1 MPSLKL
7 PSIHRINLTKFQVPQ
22 VNLPSFPL
30 PQIPADK
37 IVQTAKDLAYTTI
50 GFGVLAFQKTQV
62 RRRELTDMIQ
72 AQVPRVTEQ
81 AIAQAESAVSHVMTL
96 VQARRGVTTQPDTGA
111 KDTSSTK

>member
-1 MPSLKL
+1 MPSIKL
-7 PSIHRINLTKFQVPQ
+7 PTIHRIDLTKIQVPQ

-30 PQIPADK
+30 PQIPTDK
-37 IVQTAKDLAYTTI
+37 VVQTAKDLAYTTV
-50 GFGVLAFQKTQV
+50 GFGVLAFQKSQV

-81 AIAQAESAVSHVMTL
+81 AIAQAESAVSQVMTL
-96 VQARRGVTTQPDTGA
+96 VNARRSKTTQPTEA

>member
-1 MPSLKL
+1 MPSIKL
-7 PSIHRINLTKFQVPQ
+7 PTIHRIDLTKFQVPQ

-37 IVQTAKDLAYTTI
+37 VVQSAKDFAYTTI
-50 GFGVLAFQKTQV
+50 GFGVLAFQKSQV
-62 RRRELTDMIQ
+62 RRRELTEMIQ

-81 AIAQAESAVSHVMTL
+81 AIAQADSAVSQVMTL
-96 VQARRGVTTQPDTGA
+96 VNARRTKATMPSEA